1 MKKITILFTMLFVL
15 ILCGTSEAQTYK
27 SAIGVRGPYP
37 VAASYK
43 FFISDPAAIELY
55 LGFYGYSAYGGF
67 TLGGMYQHHFPIG
80 QVPGLSWY
88 IGGGAGLAFWN
99 YRNIV
104 FLDEPGRISFN
115 VNAVGGVDYKFETIP
130 LNVSADFQPT
140 IRIGGYSTGF
150 YPYGGVAARYVL
162 K

>member
-1 MKKITILFTMLFVL
+1 MLFVL
-15 ILCGTSEAQTYK
+15 VLVGTSEAQSYK

-37 VAASYK
+37 AAASYK
-43 FFISDPAAIELY
+43 FFISEPAAIEVY
-55 LGFYGYSAYGGF
+55 AGFYGYVGYGGF
-67 TLGGMYQHHFPIG
+67 SGGAMYQHHFPIG

-88 IGGGAGLAFWN
+88 IGGGAGIVFWN
-99 YRNIV
+99 YRGFV
-104 FLDEPGRISFN
+104 YDDGRISFN

-162 K
+162 N